1 MLLFL
6 PLLILAGAAAG
17 FGLEKILRECAVQA
31 GYPFSRYRR
40 SHRRWVLAAA
50 GAAIFA
56 VPMARFAPAVAVC
69 DSLFLTALLGAA
81 CIDFDHLI
89 IPDVFSVGLAV
100 AGLAWSG
107 LVPDLHHCGPWS
119 LWTALRS
126 VAAAGLGL
134 AIGSALVLWFGLIG
148 EMLFRKEVMG
158 FGDVKFV
165 GAIGAFCGWQ
175 GAVFA
180 IFGGAALGALAF
192 AGLALARR
200 GGRGLRDRSGSP
212 LLRSHP
218 HQAGHALP
226 CDAEAVLPF
235 GPMLAAAAA
244 LYLLALRVPV
254 DAYLAQYRALF

>member
-1 MLLFL
+1 MLLLLPFL
-6 PLLILAGAAAG
+6 SLAGAAAG
-17 FGLEKILRECAVQA
+17 FGLEKLLRECAAQA

-40 SHRRWVLAAA
+40 SPRRWVLAAA

-56 VPMARFAPAVAVC
+56 IPAARFAPATAVC
-69 DSLFLTALLGAA
+69 DVVFLTALLGAA
-81 CIDFDHLI
+81 SIDFEHLI
-89 IPDVFSVGLAV
+89 IPDIFSVGLA
-100 AGLAWSG
+100 LASLALSG
-107 LVPDLHHCGPWS
+107 LVPDLHHCGAWS
-119 LWTALRS
+119 AWTALRS
-126 VAAAGLGL
+126 LAAAGLGL
-134 AIGSALVLWFGLIG
+134 AIGSALVLWFGLVG
-148 EMLFRKEVMG
+148 ETLFHKEVMG

-192 AGLALARR
+192 AGLALTRR
-200 GGRGLRDRSGSP
+200 GDRGPRGRSVSP

-226 CDAEAVLPF
+226 RDAETVLPF

-244 LYLLALRVPV
+244 VYLLGLRVPV
-254 DAYLAQYRALF
+254 DAYLAQYRVLF